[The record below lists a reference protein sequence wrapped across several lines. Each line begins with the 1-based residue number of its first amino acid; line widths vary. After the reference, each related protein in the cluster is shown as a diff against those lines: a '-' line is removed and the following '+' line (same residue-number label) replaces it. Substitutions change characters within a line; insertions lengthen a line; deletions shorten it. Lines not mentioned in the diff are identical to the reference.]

1 MMFQSSSR
9 TEYPIVPSKAYTMCT
24 TKAVTQ
30 VRVAGDAMNR
40 SRGSSSVA
48 AFAFSAA
55 FLAACPEP
63 IAPGTSTT
71 TSFVSAASAAVSA
84 MASPNALR
92 RTASSKKTREPSETP
107 IADWLREGKCRGK
120 CGGVDVSR

>member
-1 MMFQSSSR
+1 MFQSSSR

-92 RTASSKKTREPSETP
+92 RTASSKKN
-107 IADWLREGKCRGK
+107 
-120 CGGVDVSR
+120 SRAFRDGRHPMSPKSVISHRWPDL